1 MGLKVLNAH
10 INLQV
15 QDALLRACNQY
26 PALTKNLT
34 HDIAK
39 ISFLC
44 FYHVKIP
51 VILHQYSLAGDT
63 VSVNL
68 NQQAAQSHMD
78 TLTSHMTNKI
88 AM

>member
-10 INLQV
+10 INLQD

-34 HDIAK
+34 HDIVK

-44 FYHVKIP
+44 VYHVKIP
-51 VILHQYSLAGDT
+51 VIQYSLAGDT

-78 TLTSHMTNKI
+78 TFKSHMTNKI